1 MNTRIGV
8 RISRELRERMQ
19 QTIKE
24 GKYKDFSD
32 LIRDAVERLLESKLK
47 LKNSNKSKQGDRT

>member
-19 QTIKE
+19 QAIKE

-32 LIRDAVERLLESKLK
+32 LIREAVKKLLEFSG
-47 LKNSNKSKQGDRT
+47 NQSC